1 MSAAPRDRTID
12 AVRAY
17 AIVGVVA
24 GHWLVTGLVP
34 GPDGVT
40 TASPLVAMPG
50 AAPATWLLQTLGLLF
65 FAGGYSAACSA
76 RARRSGAASSAQVRR
91 PAATATAAEPARRR
105 RGALARL
112 LRPATFLLAGWALV
126 LFAGAAL
133 GTPTGTLRTIA
144 GLVVSPLWF
153 LLPYLALRAVTGP
166 LSRVVRRLGV
176 AAVLPPLVVVAAGD
190 LGLLPD
196 LVVIPAAWSIPWL
209 FGMMLAGSDRRRAP
223 AASTSVGTSPRPGAG
238 PWVGA
243 ALACN
248 GAAILAALILI
259 SGYPASAVGVPG
271 GGRSNLDPPTL
282 AAVALAVTQI
292 GVFLMLRGP
301 LARLLRH
308 DRVRHPI
315 TALNRAAIPVYLGHQ
330 SVLLVV
336 AGAAALLNPTMPGL
350 LTAPDSAGWAWQ
362 RLAWLPALAG
372 ILAVATRGRH
382 HGEPDYLKPRLRGTL
397 FDGSR
402 ARTTNGGDRCAR

>member
-1 MSAAPRDRTID
+1 S
-12 AVRAY
+12 
-17 AIVGVVA
+17 
-24 GHWLVTGLVP
+24 
-34 GPDGVT
+34 
-40 TASPLVAMPG
+40 TATP
-50 AAPATWLLQTLGLLF
+50 
-65 FAGGYSAACSA
+65 
-76 RARRSGAASSAQVRR
+76 R
-91 PAATATAAEPARRR
+91 PAAAERG

-112 LRPATFLLAGWALV
+112 LRPAAFLLAGWALV
-126 LFAGAAL
+126 LFVGAAL
-133 GTPTGTLRTIA
+133 GTPTATLRTIA

-153 LLPYLALRAVTGP
+153 LLPYLALRAATGP
-166 LSRVVRRLGV
+166 LGRVVRRLGV
-176 AAVLPPLVVVAAGD
+176 AAVLPPLVAVAAGD

-209 FGMMLAGSDRRRAP
+209 LGMMLAGSDRRRARVATGPPDGVPRRAAGPRVAVSLPVGAGPSAGTRSP
-223 AASTSVGTSPRPGAG
+223 AGTGPSLSTGPSVGAG

-259 SGYPASAVGVPG
+259 GGYPVSAVGVPG

-308 DRVRHPI
+308 DRVRRPI
-315 TALNRAAIPVYLGHQ
+315 TALNRAAVPVYLGHQ

-336 AGAAALLNPTMPGL
+336 AGAAALLNPAMPGL
-350 LTAPDSAGWAWQ
+350 LTAPDSAGWAWE
-362 RLAWLPALAG
+362 RLAWLPVLAG

-402 ARTTNGGDRCAR
+402 ARTTHGGDRCAR